1 LRIYFP
7 TILVIIIDQASKL
20 WVKNNLPQWE
30 SWNIL
35 GSFLRFTHVKNPG
48 IAFGIPVG
56 NFTMIVAILSIIAT
70 IFIAYLHWQERN
82 NHPLIVI
89 GLGLILGGAIGNLI
103 DRSSVFFTQ
112 HYTGVIDFI
121 DKNTSNLIDLGS
133 GAGFPGLIIAILAK
147 DRKIRIKVKLIEKST
162 KKASFLRE
170 IVNYLNL
177 NVEVLNINALTHV
190 KKLEAD
196 LIVARAF
203 KPLKIILQFLDK
215 NTENW
220 KKVFL
225 FLGKT
230 GQDEL
235 LQASKS
241 WDIKYKQRMSVTS
254 SDSIVIEINKL
265 KKK

>member
-1 LRIYFP
+1 MDKSTQIDTFCRFIRVSRE
-7 TILVIIIDQASKL
+7 TITSLKKYEQ
-20 WVKNNLPQWE
+20 
-30 SWNIL
+30 
-35 GSFLRFTHVKNPG
+35 
-48 IAFGIPVG
+48 
-56 NFTMIVAILSIIAT
+56 
-70 IFIAYLHWQERN
+70 YLIKSN
-82 NHPLIVI
+82 KTL
-89 GLGLILGGAIGNLI
+89 NLI
-103 DRSSVFFTQ
+103 GKSTVKQIWIRHFLDSSQ
-112 HYTGVIDFI
+112 VIDFI
-121 DKNTSNLIDLGS
+121 DKNTCSLIDLGS

-147 DRKIRIKVKLIEKST
+147 DRKIHLKVKLIEKSP

-215 NTENW
+215 NTKNW

-241 WDIKYKQRMSVTS
+241 WHIKYKQRMSVTS
-254 SDSIVIEINKL
+254 NDSIVIEINKL
-265 KKK
+265 TKK

>member
-1 LRIYFP
+1 MS
-7 TILVIIIDQASKL
+7 QSM
-20 WVKNNLPQWE
+20 Q
-30 SWNIL
+30 
-35 GSFLRFTHVKNPG
+35 
-48 IAFGIPVG
+48 
-56 NFTMIVAILSIIAT
+56 IAT
-70 IFIAYLHWQERN
+70 FSRFIQVSRETITSLVKYENYLIKSN
-82 NHPLIVI
+82 KTL
-89 GLGLILGGAIGNLI
+89 NLI
-103 DRSSVFFTQ
+103 GKSTINEIWLRHFLDSSQ
-112 HYTGVIDFI
+112 VIDFI
-121 DKNTSNLIDLGS
+121 DKNTVSLIDLGS

-147 DRKIRIKVKLIEKST
+147 DRKIHLKVKLIEKSP

-254 SDSIVIEINKL
+254 SDSVVIEINKL

>member
-1 LRIYFP
+1 MSQS
-7 TILVIIIDQASKL
+7 TQIDTFS
-20 WVKNNLPQWE
+20 
-30 SWNIL
+30 
-35 GSFLRFTHVKNPG
+35 RFTQVSRETITSLVKYEN
-48 IAFGIPVG
+48 
-56 NFTMIVAILSIIAT
+56 
-70 IFIAYLHWQERN
+70 YLIQSN
-82 NHPLIVI
+82 KTL
-89 GLGLILGGAIGNLI
+89 NLI
-103 DRSSVFFTQ
+103 GKSTISEIWTRHFLDSSQ
-112 HYTGVIDFI
+112 VIDFI
-121 DKNTSNLIDLGS
+121 DKNTNSLIDLGS

-147 DRKIRIKVKLIEKST
+147 DRKISLKVKLIEKSP

-177 NVEVLNINALTHV
+177 NVEVLNINALTYT

-203 KPLKIILQFLDK
+203 KPLRIVLQFLDK

-230 GQDEL
+230 GQSEL

-241 WDIKYKQRMSVTS
+241 WHIKYKQRMSVTS
-254 SDSIVIEINKL
+254 NDSVVIEINKL